1 MSAAVFTDSE
11 KTDIRRFM
19 GYPPR
24 GIDMNSML
32 FGVLVNDEGV
42 LEYRMGLLTEEE
54 GVQVRKYLMALKGL
68 EEAIL
73 AAADNLEDD
82 VLGPLRRNKTEIT
95 ERTALYDAWRKRL
108 CQFLQLKPGPGLRSG
123 GVHWVV

>member
-1 MSAAVFTDSE
+1 
-11 KTDIRRFM
+11 
-19 GYPPR
+19 
-24 GIDMNSML
+24 MNSML

-54 GVQVRKYLMALKGL
+54 GVQVRKYLKALKGL
-68 EEAIL
+68 EDAIL
-73 AAADNLEDD
+73 TAADNLEDD
-82 VLGPLRRNKTEIT
+82 VLGPLKRNKTEIA

-108 CQFLQLKPGPGLRSG
+108 CQFLQLKPGPGLRTG